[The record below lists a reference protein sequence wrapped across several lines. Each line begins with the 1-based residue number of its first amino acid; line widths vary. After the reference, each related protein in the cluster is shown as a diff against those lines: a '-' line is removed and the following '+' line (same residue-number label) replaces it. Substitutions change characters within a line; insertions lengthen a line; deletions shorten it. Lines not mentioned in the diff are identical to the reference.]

1 MERKEMNVDKG
12 LNEMTLSELLNI
24 MADNRALTASLVCD
38 GFRINVEITPEEE
51 EEEEGDYED

>member
-12 LNEMTLSELLNI
+12 LNE

-38 GFRINVEITPEEE
+38 GFRINIEITPEEE
-51 EEEEGDYED
+51 EDDYED